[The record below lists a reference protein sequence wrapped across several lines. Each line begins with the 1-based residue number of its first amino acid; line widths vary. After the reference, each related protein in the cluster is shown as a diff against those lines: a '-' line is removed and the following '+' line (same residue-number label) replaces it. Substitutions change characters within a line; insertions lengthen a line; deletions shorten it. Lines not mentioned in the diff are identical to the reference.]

1 MKNNKY
7 ISDNFFGKMDKLGL
21 ALSYGDVRLK
31 TQHSDIVPADAVLK
45 TRFSKNVTL
54 NCPLISSPMDTVTE
68 HRMAIAM
75 AKQGGI
81 GIIHRSLSPKE
92 QAREVGKV
100 KFHLNGL
107 IKKPIT
113 VDTAMTISDVE
124 KIIQSKHYNFQ
135 SFPVINKNDKLLG
148 ILTGTDFDFCIDQQ
162 KTVSEIMSKKIV
174 TAQGEISIENAFKF
188 MQENRKKTL
197 PLIDK
202 NGKLI
207 GLYIFSDVKRI
218 MTDGSAVYNLD
229 RNGNLRVGAAVGT
242 GEDTLE
248 RVELLTKKKVDVI
261 VIDTAHGD
269 SKKVLDTLKKLKKR
283 YSKLDVV
290 VGNVSEAESAKKLS
304 KAGADGIKVGQGP
317 GSICTTRVI
326 AGIGCPQATAVYN
339 CAKALRSSNVPLC
352 ADGGIKYS
360 GDITIALGAGADSVM
375 LGNLLAG
382 TEESPGE
389 TIMTPNGPVKRYRG
403 MGSLGAMEESQASR
417 ERYGQ
422 TKNEQQKL
430 VPEGVEGII
439 PFRGKVGDTIDQLL
453 GGLRSGMGY
462 IGAKNIQ
469 QLKENADFYRISG
482 SGLNESHPHDIKIT
496 KEAPNYRR

>member
-1 MKNNKY
+1 
-7 ISDNFFGKMDKLGL
+7 MDKLGL

>member
-1 MKNNKY
+1 
-7 ISDNFFGKMDKLGL
+7 MDKLGL

-31 TQHSDIVPADAVLK
+31 TQHSDIIPANAILK

-75 AKQGGI
+75 AKHGGL

-92 QAREVGKV
+92 QSREVGKV

-113 VDTAMTISDVE
+113 VNANDTIRDIDELV
-124 KIIQSKHYNFQ
+124 KSKLYDFH
-135 SFPVINKNDKLLG
+135 SFPVIDNDEKLIG
-148 ILTGTDFDFCIDQQ
+148 IITDTDFDFCIDRE
-162 KTVSEIMSKKIV
+162 KTAKEIMTKKVV
-174 TAQGEISIENAFKF
+174 TAHEKISIKDAFKF

-197 PLIDK
+197 PLVDK
-202 NGKLI
+202 NGKLT
-207 GLYIFSDVKRI
+207 GLYVFSDVKRI
-218 MTDGSAVYNLD
+218 MTDSSVIYNLD
-229 RNGNLRVGAAVGT
+229 KNGNLRVGAAVGT
-242 GEDTLE
+242 GNDVME
-248 RVELLTKKKVDVI
+248 RMEALVKKKIDVV

-269 SKKVLDTLKKLKKR
+269 SKKVLETLKQIKK
-283 YSKLDVV
+283 SNPHVDVV
-290 VGNVSEAESAKKLS
+290 VGNVSEAESAKRLV
-304 KAGADGIKVGQGP
+304 KAGADGIKIGQGP

-339 CAKALRSSNVPLC
+339 CAKAIRNSGIPVC

-422 TKNEQQKL
+422 SVDSKAKL
-430 VPEGVEGII
+430 VPEGVEGVI
-439 PFRGKVGDTIDQLL
+439 PFRGKVADTIDQLL

-482 SGLNESHPHDIKIT
+482 SGLNESHPHGIKIT
-496 KEAPNYRR
+496 KEAPNYRG

>member
-7 ISDNFFGKMDKLGL
+7 ISDNFFDKMNKLGL

-31 TQHSDIVPADAVLK
+31 TSHSDIVPADTILK
-45 TRFSKNVTL
+45 TRFSKNITL
-54 NCPLISSPMDTVTE
+54 NCPIVSSPMDTVTE
-68 HRMAIAM
+68 HRMAISI

-92 QAREVGKV
+92 QAREIGKV

-107 IKKPIT
+107 IKKPIAI
-113 VDTAMTISDVE
+113 DANMMINDVE

-135 SFPVINKNDKLLG
+135 SFPVINKNDKLIG
-148 ILTGTDFDFCIDQQ
+148 IITGTDFDFCIDQQ
-162 KTVSEIMSKKIV
+162 KTVSELMTKKIV
-174 TAQGEISIENAFKF
+174 TAQGEISIESAFKF

-207 GLYIFSDVKRI
+207 GLYVFSDVKRI
-218 MTDGSAVYNLD
+218 MTDESVIYNLD
-229 RNGNLRVGAAVGT
+229 KNGNLRVGAAVGT
-242 GEDTLE
+242 GDDVFE
-248 RVELLTKKKVDVI
+248 RVELLIKKKVDAI

-269 SKKVLDTLKKLKKR
+269 SKKVLDTLKQLKKR
-283 YSKLDVV
+283 YSKLDIV
-290 VGNVSEAESAKKLS
+290 VGNVSEGESAKRLV
-304 KAGADGIKVGQGP
+304 KAGADGIKIGQGP

-339 CAKALRSSNVPLC
+339 CAKAIRGSGIPVC

-360 GDITIALGAGADSVM
+360 GDITIALGTGADSIM
-375 LGNLLAG
+375 IGNLLAG

-389 TIMTPNGPVKRYRG
+389 TVMTPNGPVKRYRG
-403 MGSLGAMEESQASR
+403 MGSLGAMEQSQASR

-422 TKNEQQKL
+422 SADSKAKL
-430 VPEGVEGII
+430 VPEGVEGTV
-439 PFRGKVGDTIDQLL
+439 PFRGKVTDTIDQLL

-462 IGAKNIQ
+462 VGAKTIQ
-469 QLKENADFYRISG
+469 KLKEKADFYRISG
-482 SGLNESHPHDIKIT
+482 SGLNESHPHGIKIT
-496 KEAPNYRR
+496 KEAPNYRG